1 MGEANPCLLRALSK
15 MVVPLIV
22 DAAQEVIPKMVE
34 YDVFDMVVKY
44 GERSGDSRLSLMT
57 VRSAG
62 SV

>member
-1 MGEANPCLLRALSK
+1 

-62 SV
+62 SG